1 MKLVAALSL
10 CFLACTARALDTDDL
25 LDRVDTALSMAAF
38 QDNVRLRLS
47 GTIDLEGYH
56 FQQPAP
62 GLIDSN
68 IDNLFNP
75 RLTLFLDAQIGSQV
89 YVFVQSRLDR
99 GFDPS
104 DHGAQVRLDEYA
116 LRFTP
121 WKDGRFTL
129 QVGKFATVV
138 GNWVPRHLPWENPFI
153 NAPLVYENVTAVS
166 DKVAP
171 RSASYFVYRFQGE
184 KYEFN
189 PVIWGPSYASGVSVS
204 GRLGMFDYAGEMK
217 NSSLS
222 SRPESW
228 NITSIGFE
236 YPSFAARLGF
246 RPNQAWNFGVSMA
259 DGVYLRPEAEP
270 TLPPGRNIGD
280 YRELVLGQDAGF
292 AWHHLQLW
300 AEVYEAR
307 FEIPRVGNADTLAYY
322 FEAKYKFTPQ
332 LFGALRWNQ
341 QIFGSI
347 DDGRRAQSSL
357 GPGPCPHRRCDW
369 IPFHLAHPAQV
380 AIQLSARN
388 DGPARRQP
396 PAGCAVHRPLLEI
409 ERKLRKVTRL
419 LPLQYRFQREYGL
432 MVECCDFP
440 WLLAI
445 PPMRMLANP

>member
-1 MKLVAALSL
+1 MKLIAALSL

-25 LDRVDTALSMAAF
+25 LDRVDAALSMAAF

-47 GTIDLEGYH
+47 GTIDVEGYH

-75 RLTLFLDAQIGSQV
+75 RLTLFLDAQIGSQI

-171 RSASYFVYRFQGE
+171 KSVSYFVYRFQGE

-228 NITSIGFE
+228 SVTEMGFE
-236 YPSFAARLGF
+236 HPSFAARFGF
-246 RPNQAWNFGVSMA
+246 RPNQAWNFGVSVA
-259 DGVYLRPEAEP
+259 DGFYLRPEAGS
-270 TLPPGRNIGD
+270 TLPPGRNIDD
-280 YRELVLGQDAGF
+280 YRELVVGQDASF

-307 FEIPRVGNADTLAYY
+307 FEIPRVGDADTLAYY

-341 QIFGSI
+341 QVFGSV
-347 DDGRRAQSSL
+347 DDGRKGSL
-357 GPGPCPHRRCDW
+357 RWGQDLGRID
-369 IPFHLAHPAQV
+369 A
-380 AIQLSARN
+380 AIGYRFTSHTQL
-388 DGPARRQP
+388 
-396 PAGCAVHRPLLEI
+396 
-409 ERKLRKVTRL
+409 K
-419 LPLQYRFQREYGL
+419 LQYSFQHETTGPR
-432 MVECCDFP
+432 DDNH
-440 WLLAI
+440 LLAAQFTI
-445 PPMRMLANP
+445 RF